1 MKFILASGSPRRYEI
16 LSALGLDF
24 SVMLPDADESSGI
37 HDPARLTEELARR
50 KGRAV
55 ALQVTD
61 DSVVISCDTVVWL
74 DGRILG
80 KPHDENDAAEML
92 RALSGRTHEVY
103 SGICVIR
110 GSRAV
115 TAHEVTRVRFAEM
128 TERDIENCVKFGDPC
143 DKAGGYA
150 VQGIASMFIE
160 GIDGD
165 YFNVV
170 GLPVHL
176 LSETLRQ
183 GFDLDLCDYLKG

>member
-16 LSALGLDF
+16 LKDLGLDF
-24 SVMLPDADESSGI
+24 SVILPDADETSGI
-37 HDPARLTEELARR
+37 VDPGALTEELARR

-55 ALQVTD
+55 ALEVTD

-74 DGRILG
+74 DGRIMG
-80 KPHDENDAAEML
+80 KPKTEAEAAEML
-92 RALSGRTHEVY
+92 RALSGRTHEVV

-115 TAHEVTRVRFAEM
+115 TAHEVTRVKFAEL
-128 TERDIENCVKFGDPC
+128 TETDIDLCVRLGAPC

-150 VQGIASMFIE
+150 VQGIASLFIA

-183 GFDLDLCDYLKG
+183 GFDLDLGDYLKG